1 MHTKKEKPIPIKKK
15 QRGKLWDKGR
25 PEKKAWLNVYI
36 HSLKKEKKKEEVI
49 YRIKNV
55 KFI

>member
-1 MHTKKEKPIPIKKK
+1 MHTKKEKSIPIKRK